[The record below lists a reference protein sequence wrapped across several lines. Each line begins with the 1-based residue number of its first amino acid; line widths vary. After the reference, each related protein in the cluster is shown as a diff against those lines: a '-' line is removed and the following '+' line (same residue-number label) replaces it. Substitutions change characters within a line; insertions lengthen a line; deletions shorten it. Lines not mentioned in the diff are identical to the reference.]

1 MSPRLARLVGH
12 GAIVLPKPGHRID
25 RDRGLEG
32 VLHVT
37 TEAGR
42 ESVDVAAVLRGDA
55 STAALEIAPGP
66 RGEWR
71 VVTDAYTCPWPPAWS
86 FADDPDGISPFL
98 FLGARDA
105 LIWIA
110 GPLPRAKVTPIE
122 KLAAEGQTIRAVAEA
137 GDNARIDLDYEVDGE
152 PWWQRRY
159 ALAFGD
165 DAAVVVSGQAR
176 RADEDAVR
184 AAIDDVADRLAPYR
198 PD

>member
-1 MSPRLARLVGH
+1 M
-12 GAIVLPKPGHRID
+12 IPKPGHRID
-25 RDRGLEG
+25 RDPDG

-42 ESVDVAAVLRGDA
+42 ERVDVAAVLHGAA
-55 STAALEIAPGP
+55 STDALEILPGP

-71 VVTDAYTCPWPPAWS
+71 VATDAYTCPWPPGWS

-98 FLGARDA
+98 FLGTRDA

-110 GPLPRAKVTPIE
+110 GPLPRKKVTPIE
-122 KLAAEGQTIRAVAEA
+122 KLADEGQAIRAVAEA
-137 GDNARIDLDYEVDGE
+137 GENARIDLDYDVDGE

-159 ALAFGD
+159 ALVLGEES
-165 DAAVVVSGQAR
+165 AVVVSGQAR
-176 RADEDAVR
+176 RDAEDAVR
-184 AAIDDVADRLAPYR
+184 AAIDEVADRLAPYR